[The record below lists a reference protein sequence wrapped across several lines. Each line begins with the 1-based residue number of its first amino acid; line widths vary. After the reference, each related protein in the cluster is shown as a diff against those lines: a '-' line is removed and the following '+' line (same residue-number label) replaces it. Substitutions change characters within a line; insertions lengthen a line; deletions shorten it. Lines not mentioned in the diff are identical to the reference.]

1 MAPPIAGT
9 LQAAHF
15 GGLMPVAHRGGPWE
29 AVRTLDRL
37 AIRIGVFCI
46 SPQKGA
52 IQDHAANSASAPIRI
67 CANLGCYSF
76 TVMDFHH
83 LFFADPPAH

>member
-29 AVRTLDRL
+29 AVRTLDGL
-37 AIRIGVFCI
+37 ATRVRREIDGRVANGASKALHFALEKHRSKRPRIAQPHI
-46 SPQKGA
+46 
-52 IQDHAANSASAPIRI
+52 
-67 CANLGCYSF
+67 
-76 TVMDFHH
+76 FHVA
-83 LFFADPPAH
+83 FRTFAGI